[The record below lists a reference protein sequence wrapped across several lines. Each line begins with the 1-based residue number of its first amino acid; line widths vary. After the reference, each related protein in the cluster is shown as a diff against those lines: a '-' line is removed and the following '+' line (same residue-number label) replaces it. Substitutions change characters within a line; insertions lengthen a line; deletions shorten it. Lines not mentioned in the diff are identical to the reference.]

1 MCQDTVVDTGN
12 TVINKQPISLG
23 VGRRKIAKS
32 VKEKVDGD
40 VIKSDWKGCFV

>member
-32 VKEKVDGD
+32 FNAKVDGD
-40 VIKSDWKGCFV
+40 VIVTDWKSCFV